1 MRPRTTA
8 PSRASAICEDGGFTL
23 VEVMISVSL
32 MLIVLAAA
40 WLFAGAMQ
48 KGQAVSDRESALA
61 NSMATPLARMQEIVL
76 QNSAIDMNPA
86 PTHYLLAVRTD
97 QNLDDVLEQHT
108 FTAIG
113 PTGGTNKNTIT
124 EVAYRLLSSGARNG
138 TPFVNTVIG
147 RDNSNVSGSSPL
159 FRYYDKNQAEITDM
173 GLVPQNTKYVRISI
187 RATVAGRTV
196 TDSSTVQFRNRD

>member
-1 MRPRTTA
+1 MRLRPTA
-8 PSRASAICEDGGFTL
+8 PSRDSVIRDDGGFTL
-23 VEVMISVSL
+23 IELMISVSL
-32 MLIVLAAA
+32 MLVVLAAA

-48 KGQAVSDRESALA
+48 RGQAVSDRESALA
-61 NSMATPLARMQEIVL
+61 DAMATPLARMQEIVL

-86 PTHYLLAVRTD
+86 PTHYSLAVRTD

-124 EVAYRLLSSGARNG
+124 EVAYRLLPSGARNG

-173 GLVPQNTKYVRISI
+173 GLVPQNTKYIHISI
-187 RATVAGRTV
+187 RATVVGAR
-196 TDSSTVQFRNRD
+196 